1 MTSYN
6 DIESKKEDFRKYLE
20 QGGVIDALTKSLVG
34 LYEESEKPTDALAFI
49 QQFMTGGGAGS
60 ADMEALKSENDELK
74 KQVEALTAEL
84 AQLKSGA
91 DAEGGDDQAAQ

>member
-1 MTSYN
+1 MHCAVCA
-6 DIESKKEDFRKYLE
+6 DGLARFRWYAVLNSRRST
-20 QGGVIDALTKSLVG
+20 VFTPVVLV
-34 LYEESEKPTDALAFI
+34 PLACF
-49 QQFMTGGGAGS
+49 QFMNGGGAGS

>member
-1 MTSYN
+1 
-6 DIESKKEDFRKYLE
+6 
-20 QGGVIDALTKSLVG
+20 
-34 LYEESEKPTDALAFI
+34 
-49 QQFMTGGGAGS
+49 MTGGGAGS